1 MKLFKKFIAEIIGT
15 FGLVLFGCGITVLL
29 GLWGTENQNL
39 VVNDLVIALAF
50 GLSII
55 CMSYSVGNVSGC
67 HINPAVSFGFLF
79 FNYLKPKDKRNFSFV
94 EFLVYVAAQIIGA
107 FAACGAL
114 WLLFGKCN
122 YGANQTTDFL
132 KNITDDYYLI
142 SAFAIETLLSTIFV
156 FTVLGVTSQEKS
168 ERRSGLVIGLTLT
181 LVHIFGIPFTGTSVN
196 PARSLAPAVFAY
208 LFNDNTTALN
218 ELWVY
223 ICGPLLGGIIAAF
236 LYWIITFTKEK
247 KAKEPVSEE
256 EQEEKEVIENQAVD
270 KEIKNIVND
279 EKVDDVIE
287 EKPLVE
293 MQDEEENEKLDIQ
306 RVSFETKLEK
316 ADKDLKEK
324 YQLLKDELLSY
335 GVKSRVSFN
344 GDTFRLHKI
353 QYAFITLRGKSIKL
367 YLKLDPKKY
376 KDSPMPIKDE
386 SGKKKYELTPA
397 VIKVKSD
404 LSLKRA
410 IILIEDTMK
419 DAKISKK
426 VKTEK

>member
-15 FGLVLFGCGITVLL
+15 FGLVLFGCGVTILL

-107 FAACGAL
+107 FAACAVL

-156 FTVLGVTSQEKS
+156 FAVLGVTSQEKA

-223 ICGPLLGGIIAAF
+223 ICGPLLGAIIAAF

-247 KAKEPVSEE
+247 KIEEPTSEK
-256 EQEEKEVIENQAVD
+256 EQEEKQIVENQESE
-270 KEIKNIVND
+270 KEAKTIIKN

-287 EKPLVE
+287 EKPLVKMHE
-293 MQDEEENEKLDIQ
+293 KEDDEKLDIQ

-386 SGKKKYELTPA
+386 SSKKKYELTPS

-426 VKTEK
+426 SKN